1 MSQPKQMELFDLESV
16 KKGEEFGK
24 RHYWY
29 YVTDA
34 RNMLMVVGLSPDGS
48 PIMGEHDT
56 RSQVGLWPHLFNTM
70 GEARRYR
77 DKYVKSGN
85 VKRWN
90 FSYK

>member
-1 MSQPKQMELFDLESV
+1 MSLPKQEPLFDLEGV
-16 KKGEEFGK
+16 ARGEKFGK

-34 RNMLMVVGLSPDGS
+34 TNMRMVVGLSPTGK
-48 PIMGEHDT
+48 PIMAEHDT
-56 RSQVGLWPHLFNTM
+56 RPEVGLWPHLFNTM

-77 DKYVKSGN
+77 NAHVQSGN

>member
-1 MSQPKQMELFDLESV
+1 MSHPQQLPLFDLEGV
-16 KKGEEFGK
+16 KRGEQFGK

-29 YVTDA
+29 YVADA
-34 RNMLMVVGLSPDGS
+34 RNERMIVGLSPDGK
-48 PIMGEHDT
+48 PIWAEHDT
-56 RSQVGLWPHLFNTM
+56 RPNVGLWPHLFNTR

-77 DKYVKSGN
+77 DTFANSGH